1 MDLKFI
7 YTKSDPKFHYTCPS
21 TTTDT
26 FRLQLISAS
35 LSIKRVKLYPSIEN
49 QLVSKLA
56 TSPATFFFRNE
67 YARSFT
73 MRAGDRQ
80 IRLPNILTTDY
91 LPKYLYIGFL
101 EEKEHQVCIVILT
114 VSLYNIMLNVSY
126 YYYYCNRAT
135 LILRTFTFNRLDLS
149 RYM

>member
-49 QLVSKLA
+49 QMVSKLA

-80 IRLPNILTTDY
+80 CRLPNILSNDY
-91 LPKYLYIGFL
+91 LPKYLYIAFL
-101 EEKEHQVCIVILT
+101 EEKEYQVVNDLLIM
-114 VSLYNIMLNVSY
+114 SLYNIMLNVSY
-126 YYYYCNRAT
+126 YYYYYNRAM
-135 LILRTFTFNRLDLS
+135 LILRIFTFNRLDSS